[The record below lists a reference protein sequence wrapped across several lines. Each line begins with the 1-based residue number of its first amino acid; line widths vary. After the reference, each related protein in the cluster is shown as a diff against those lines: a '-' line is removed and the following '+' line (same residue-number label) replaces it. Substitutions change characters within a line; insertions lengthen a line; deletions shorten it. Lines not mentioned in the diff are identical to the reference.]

1 MSMCLSLFIN
11 MEFNIIHQSVG
22 LFIVIARLSKK
33 IVLHRMNKGK
43 LTFFSPLPPQRF
55 LAILAQNQPASAY
68 LICSS
73 LIPGKIKITIE

>member
-1 MSMCLSLFIN
+1 
-11 MEFNIIHQSVG
+11 MEFNIIHESVG

-33 IVLHRMNKGK
+33 TVLNKGK

-73 LIPGKIKITIE
+73 LIRGKIKITIE